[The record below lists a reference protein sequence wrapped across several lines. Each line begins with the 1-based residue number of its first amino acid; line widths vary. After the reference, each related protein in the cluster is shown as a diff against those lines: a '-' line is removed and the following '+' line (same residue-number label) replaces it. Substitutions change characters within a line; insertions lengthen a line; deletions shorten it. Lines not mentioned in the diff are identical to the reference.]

1 MAYTTGLIMET
12 PIKPLHELT
21 DEQIREFIEIAAT
34 IGARKALRDLGLHDD
49 HAGRDVEELRGLLE
63 AWRSAKKT
71 AWETTIRVITT
82 VFLSALAIGLYFK
95 TK

>member
-1 MAYTTGLIMET
+1 MQP

-21 DEQIREFIEIAAT
+21 DEQIREFIEAAAT
-34 IGARKALRDLGLHDD
+34 IGAKKALRDLGLHDD
-49 HAGRDVEELRGLLE
+49 DAGRDVEELRGLLE

-71 AWETTIRVITT
+71 AWETTIRIITT

-95 TK
+95 TR

>member
-1 MAYTTGLIMET
+1 MSS

-21 DEQIREFIEIAAT
+21 DEQIREFIEAAAT
-34 IGARKALRDLGLHDD
+34 IGAKKALRDLGLHDD
-49 HAGRDVEELRGLLE
+49 DAGRDVEELRGLLD

-71 AWETTIRVITT
+71 AWETTIRIITT

-95 TK
+95 TR

>member
-1 MAYTTGLIMET
+1 MDS

-34 IGARKALRDLGLHDD
+34 IGARKALRDLGLHDAD
-49 HAGRDVEELRGLLE
+49 AGRDVEELRGLLD

-71 AWETTIRVITT
+71 AWETTVRVITT

-95 TK
+95 AK

>member
-1 MAYTTGLIMET
+1 MQP

-21 DEQIREFIEIAAT
+21 DQQIREFIEAAAT
-34 IGARKALRDLGLHDD
+34 IGAKKALRDLGLHDD
-49 HAGRDVEELRGLLE
+49 DAGRDVEELRGLLD

-71 AWETTIRVITT
+71 VWETTIRIITT